1 MEEVKSVLDNWNS
14 EDLIMF
20 KSAKEDKYVTL
31 KEYTTAMKDGQ
42 KYIYYGSAKTESAVK
57 ALPQSEKI
65 LELGYDIL
73 CFTDDVDEF
82 AVKMLGKYDDKEF
95 KNILGEDLG
104 IADGD
109 ENKNEEDKELLSA
122 IKDALG
128 DKVAKVKASTVLKS
142 HPVCLSSEGEI
153 SIEMEKVL
161 SQMPNA
167 KDGVKANKVLEINAN
182 HPIYSKIKD
191 VFASDKDKIAD
202 YAEVLYGTARLI
214 SGLPIEKPTELTD
227 KIFALLS

>member
-1 MEEVKSVLDNWNS
+1 MKRELL

-20 KSAKEDKYVTL
+20 KSVKEDKYITL
-31 KEYTTAMKDGQ
+31 KEYISSMKDGQ
-42 KYIYYGSAKTESAVK
+42 KYIYYGTAETESAVK

-73 CFTDDVDEF
+73 CFTEQVDEF

-104 IADGD
+104 LGGEEAQ
-109 ENKNEEDKELLSA
+109 NEEDKELLSA
-122 IKDALG
+122 IKEALG
-128 DKVAKVKASTVLKS
+128 DKVAKVKASTVLKT

-161 SQMPNA
+161 SKMPNA
-167 KDGVKANKVLEINAN
+167 KEGVKANKVLEINAN
-182 HPIYSKIKD
+182 HK
-191 VFASDKDKIAD
+191 VFEKLKAVYAEDKEKIAD
-202 YAEVLYGTARLI
+202 YAEILYGLARLI
-214 SGLPIEKPTELTD
+214 SGLSVEEPTELTD
-227 KIFALLS
+227 KIFNLLS